1 MSSVVCQSLLAV
13 VSPTLLWAKGDLTE
27 EGITQVMKDV
37 ENVAR
42 QEDWLHAVEKDDVE
56 VDD

>member
-1 MSSVVCQSLLAV
+1 M